1 MVESDSSARVIQNLV
16 GYPAAVEQYKAVPT
30 ESFIKEDPSLL
41 DPRALEPLSGR
52 KQWKLRHNK
61 RIHKPLK
68 ADKKGYIGGSW
79 SSPEN
84 LINFAFC

>member
-52 KQWKLRHNK
+52 K
-61 RIHKPLK
+61 
-68 ADKKGYIGGSW
+68 
-79 SSPEN
+79 
-84 LINFAFC
+84 